1 MPRIGR
7 RYYFYTPAYVLNAFR
22 FLGLLLFLTVV
33 GLASGP
39 GFFRLLSGTQGLY
52 FIALG
57 ILITSLPLLI
67 VGIVVRLTKKM
78 DYLSLCGGLS
88 GCNTCVPSMT
98 FVANMS
104 NTNAPAIGYA
114 TAYPVTIALRVISA
128 QMLALMLF

>member
-7 RYYFYTPAYVLNAFR
+7 RYYFLYARLRFKCFQVFR
-22 FLGLLLFLTVV
+22 AAAVFNGRRF
-33 GLASGP
+33 
-39 GFFRLLSGTQGLY
+39 GFRSRIFRLLSGTQGLY